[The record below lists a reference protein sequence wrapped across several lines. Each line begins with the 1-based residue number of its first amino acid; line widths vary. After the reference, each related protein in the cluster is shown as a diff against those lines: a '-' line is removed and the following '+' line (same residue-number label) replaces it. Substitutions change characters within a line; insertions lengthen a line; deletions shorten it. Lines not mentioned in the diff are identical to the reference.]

1 MSKRIIASAV
11 GAIAVI
17 ASLIA
22 FAKAFLGLEDF
33 RNPAVP
39 FRFAAIGELVL
50 CAMALAAL
58 GIGIRFLRFGWSG
71 RRAPGGN
78 WVRPILLGIGS
89 FFPGFIFS
97 LPLTVVWASHTR
109 PGDGQSGLAAMEVSF
124 YIGGAVAII
133 CGVVLLKKRNTRR
146 PESQESS
153 E

>member
-58 GIGIRFLRFGWSG
+58 GIGIRFLTIRVVWAKSLG
-71 RRAPGGN
+71 RQ
-78 WVRPILLGIGS
+78 LGEANTSRHRI

-124 YIGGAVAII
+124 YVGVAVAII
-133 CGVVLLKKRNTRR
+133 CGVVLFRRRNTRR
-146 PESQESS
+146 PKSQESS